1 MERLEISILDINKK
15 SQVILEK
22 EKKELI
28 NRANLIAS
36 VSNAEIISVIED
48 YKQKL
53 VIMYKNNYPV
63 YKIISFRELSI
74 QKLAAEIGFNNGDTI
89 IVPYFNNTKHW
100 IKVVI
105 GDKEDFL
112 KYLYEKGFLNSFTII
127 CPNNGVIYDIEV
139 GEQEYEIRI
148 CDC

>member
-15 SQVILEK
+15 SQLILEK

-53 VIMYKNNYPV
+53 VIMYKN
-63 YKIISFRELSI
+63 KIGR
-74 QKLAAEIGFNNGDTI
+74 AH
-89 IVPYFNNTKHW
+89 V
-100 IKVVI
+100 
-105 GDKEDFL
+105 
-112 KYLYEKGFLNSFTII
+112 
-127 CPNNGVIYDIEV
+127 
-139 GEQEYEIRI
+139 
-148 CDC
+148 

>member
-1 MERLEISILDINKK
+1 M
-15 SQVILEK
+15 
-22 EKKELI
+22 
-28 NRANLIAS
+28 
-36 VSNAEIISVIED
+36 
-48 YKQKL
+48 
-53 VIMYKNNYPV
+53 
-63 YKIISFRELSI
+63 
-74 QKLAAEIGFNNGDTI
+74 
-89 IVPYFNNTKHW
+89 
-100 IKVVI
+100 VI